1 LFFRNFSLFFIDPTD
16 SFFIMPPR
24 VAHVAPQP
32 DLESIFYV
40 HPSEGPNSVVITP
53 KLTGSNYLAW
63 HRSMQ
68 RALGAKNKL
77 RFVDGSLEIPPIHD
91 LNRAPW
97 ERCNHLVHSWIVNS
111 VSDQIAS
118 TIVFHENAVDAWQD
132 LQERFSKADR
142 VRIATLRSSINN
154 LKQGTKSV
162 LDYFIELKAL
172 WEELNSHRPLPV
184 CTCVHQCRCLAMQ
197 LVRDYRHEDQVL
209 QFLQGLN
216 DQFSVVKTQV
226 LLMEPLPPINKVY
239 SLVIQEESNHK
250 SSALIDDS
258 SALINAA
265 HRSDYKG
272 KGVANG
278 STSKGS
284 NRQCT
289 FCHRS
294 GHTVEFCYQKH
305 GHPSFNKT
313 KSSANAASTEV
324 VEASSSSSNTE
335 GGSSSSA
342 ISSISQEQFA
352 QLMTLLQQVNLAPS
366 SQASTSSPTTNQI
379 SMTQGPSPNESS
391 SGTFFTFA
399 NSLCHS

>member
-1 LFFRNFSLFFIDPTD
+1 
-16 SFFIMPPR
+16 
-24 VAHVAPQP
+24 
-32 DLESIFYV
+32 
-40 HPSEGPNSVVITP
+40 
-53 KLTGSNYLAW
+53 
-63 HRSMQ
+63 MQ

-118 TIVFHENAVDAWQD
+118 TIVFHENAIDAWQD

-172 WEELNSHRPLPV
+172 WEDLNSHRPLPV

-209 QFLQGLN
+209 QFLQCLN

-352 QLMTLLQQVNLAPS
+352 QLMTLLQQVNSAPS

-379 SMTQGPSPNESS
+379 SITPMTQGPSPNESS